1 MKWWDLM
8 LINGLCGG
16 GVALLVIGA
25 LSIIRL
31 DGSIK
36 RVILSAAAILIGVC
50 CLTASNY
57 LRSKIPNEYTI
68 FEVKEL
74 TTNCRIVLKGGG
86 ETRVFYTSK
95 ENMENFTEGQTI
107 ELTDLQIKEYS
118 E

>member
-1 MKWWDLM
+1 M
-8 LINGLCGG
+8 LINGLCWG
-16 GVALLVIGA
+16 GVALIVIGA

-36 RVILSAAAILIGVC
+36 RVILSAAAILIGIC
-50 CLTASNY
+50 CLAASNY
-57 LRSKIPNEYTI
+57 MRSKILNEYTI

-74 TTNCRIVLKGGG
+74 STNCRIVLKDGG
-86 ETRVFYTSK
+86 ETKVFYTSK
-95 ENMENFTEGQTI
+95 ENMKDFTEGQTI

>member
-1 MKWWDLM
+1 M

-50 CLTASNY
+50 CFTTSNY

-74 TTNCRIVLKGGG
+74 STNCRIVLKDGG

-95 ENMENFTEGQTI
+95 ENMGDFIEGQTI